1 MESSSKLLKN
11 ITRLINKLIDA
22 NRRLRRENDELLS
35 ERERLT
41 EEKISLK
48 RIVERYRNEEKVEDI
63 TTSFV
68 VSEGDKQKAKR
79 QIDKILREIDVCI
92 DKLKTKD

>member
-1 MESSSKLLKN
+1 MESSNKLLKN

-22 NRRLRRENDELLS
+22 NLKLRKENDELLS

-41 EEKISLK
+41 KEKVRLMN
-48 RIVERYRNEEKVEDI
+48 IVERYRREEKVDDI
-63 TTSFV
+63 TNSFV

-79 QIDKILREIDVCI
+79 QIDKILREIDGCI
-92 DKLKTKD
+92 DKLKSKD